1 MVAHVGVPASEKRKR
16 LPPDDNFRDPGL
28 AYSLARAVAR
38 QPGRATVALPGTH
51 QLHTQRRVDIEDI
64 AFGLGLLVGGISAT
78 VGSVR
83 LRSVIW
89 RVVLPASMAI
99 AAFAAATIWGRPYSG
114 LLVLFVSVATGS
126 GYLIGML
133 ATFFTRRAIHRRTG

>member
-1 MVAHVGVPASEKRKR
+1 MA
-16 LPPDDNFRDPGL
+16 PPR
-28 AYSLARAVAR
+28 
-38 QPGRATVALPGTH
+38 TH
-51 QLHTQRRVDIEDI
+51 QPHTQRRVDIEDI

-83 LRSVIW
+83 LRSVVW

-114 LLVLFVSVATGS
+114 LLVLFISVATGS

-133 ATFFTRRAIHRRTG
+133 ATLFTRRRLAKCRQWPPIATGKH